1 MEIKEIS
8 KKDALFYCTRQEDH
22 FFDRK
27 AFGLKG
33 EKVQRIAVALANA
46 DGGEFVVGVSDEK
59 ESADPAQRWKPVDS
73 IEKFNEVIQNLGM
86 PEPTIDYRCVFLRQK
101 GISGY
106 VLHVTIDKG
115 LEVHETSKKQVIV
128 RKGAQSQELK
138 GNFKIA
144 ELAYAKGQRS
154 FEDVIIPDANL
165 DDLESSVYLKDFIGN
180 LGSENT
186 DALDILLK
194 QNLVDK
200 DWVPRVASI
209 LLFSENPSAILP
221 KQCAIRLARYDTS
234 DEDPERDDLT
244 EDVFSIEK
252 PIFNQINEAYQGITE
267 LLKKHEVWTMEGL
280 KPMSFP
286 KETIWELLVNAVLH
300 RDYSISDNIYV
311 GVFNDRIEIKSPGKL
326 PGFVKVE
333 NILENRFSRNS
344 KLVRLLSRYP
354 TSPNKDLGEGVN
366 TAFQKMYAIGKNPP
380 EIVEDGNFVKV
391 TIRHCLAD
399 DPENV
404 IIKFAD
410 KFGSINNKQARDLT
424 GVRNTSRVSAI
435 FAKLRDK
442 KLLEKNEAT
451 STVNVTWSTTV
462 KCL

>member
-8 KKDALFYCTRQEDH
+8 RKDALSYCTRQEDH

-33 EKVQRIAVALANA
+33 DKVQKIAVALANA

-59 ESADPAQRWKPVDS
+59 ESSDPSQRWKPVDS

-101 GISGY
+101 GIPGY

-128 RKGAQSQELK
+128 RKGAQSQEIK

-165 DDLESSVYLKDFIGN
+165 DELESSVYLKEYIEN

-200 DWVPRVASI
+200 NWVPRVASI
-209 LLFSENPSAILP
+209 LLFADNPSAILP

-244 EDVFSIEK
+244 EDIFSIEK
-252 PIFNQINEAYQGITE
+252 PIFNQINEAYQCITD
-267 LLKKHEVWTMEGL
+267 LLRKHEVWTMDGL

-311 GVFNDRIEIKSPGKL
+311 GVFNDRVDIKSPGKL

-366 TAFQKMYAIGKNPP
+366 TAFQKMHAIGKNPP
-380 EIVEDGNFVKV
+380 EILEDGNFVKV
-391 TIRHCLAD
+391 TIRHCLAAE
-399 DPENV
+399 PEDV
-404 IIKFAD
+404 IISFAK

-424 GVRNTSRVSAI
+424 GIRNTSRVSAI

-442 KLLEKNEAT
+442 NLLEKNEAT
-451 STVNVTWSTTV
+451 STANVTWSTTE
-462 KCL
+462 KCT